1 MDNAP
6 KKTVSILNRLT
17 AHLQW
22 RRFGAMLGEDFALV
36 LVALLSWCYA
46 SERTVCVGWEPF
58 LKRAVSFGASGGMM
72 ARLSAARYFVTDQ
85 AGGTH
90 TLVIGPFLYTVFVI
104 LCVLLGVQLLGW
116 AFNWVEERNSLRRF
130 LKPID
135 DIALAAERIAAHS
148 FNPDKIQN
156 FEHAIERIHE
166 PTTRVD
172 VGDADLAGLE
182 AAVNNMLKRLQES
195 ARQQMRFVDDASHEL
210 RTPIA
215 VIQGYSSMLDRWGKD
230 DPKVLA
236 ESIAAI
242 RTESEHMKT
251 LVEQLLFLARGDMGR
266 TQLTLTPLALAPLM
280 SEIYEES
287 RMIDPAHVYQL
298 SLDAAPA
305 AKADAAM
312 LKQAVRILVDNAAKY
327 TEQDGEILLR
337 LRANE
342 SEALLDAQ
350 DSGIGIAKADA
361 AHVFERFYRS
371 DAARRKSGSGLGLSI
386 AQWIVEAHGG
396 HIEVKSFEGIGT
408 RMTICLPLLV
418 QQATQ
423 ATAQTR

>member
-22 RRFGAMLGEDFALV
+22 RRFWTAIGQDFALA

-46 SERTVCVGWEPF
+46 TETMVCTRWEPF
-58 LKRAVSFGASGGMM
+58 LKRTPIFGGGDTLIERVRTLQYRVVET
-72 ARLSAARYFVTDQ
+72 AGAAHEI
-85 AGGTH
+85 A
-90 TLVIGPFLYTVFVI
+90 IGPFLYGVLVAACI
-104 LCVLLGVQLLGW
+104 LFGVQLLGW
-116 AFNWVEERNSLRRF
+116 ALSWVEERNALRRF

-148 FNPDKIQN
+148 FNPDKIQY
-156 FEHAIERIHE
+156 FEQAIERINA
-166 PTTRVD
+166 PGTRVD
-172 VGDADLAGLE
+172 VGDEDLAGLE

-195 ARQQMRFVDDASHEL
+195 SRQQMRFVDDASHEL

-266 TQLTLTPLALAPLM
+266 TQLTLSPLPLATLM
-280 SEIYEES
+280 SELFEES
-287 RMIDPAHVYQL
+287 RMIDPAHEYRLTL
-298 SLDAAPA
+298 SASPA
-305 AKADAAM
+305 ADADTAM
-312 LKQAVRILVDNAAKY
+312 LKQAMRILIDNAAKY
-327 TEQDGEILLR
+327 TEAGGEIQLR
-337 LRANE
+337 LRQSE
-342 SEALLDAQ
+342 TEALLDAQ
-350 DSGIGIAKADA
+350 DSGIGIARADA

-371 DAARRKSGSGLGLSI
+371 DAARRQSGSGLGLSI

-396 HIEVKSFEGIGT
+396 HIEVKSFEGVGT
-408 RMTICLPLLV
+408 RMTICLPLSRKPSAPG
-418 QQATQ
+418 QS
-423 ATAQTR
+423 